1 MTFVEYKM
9 LNPFQRFAYNF
20 KKFFKAIPGAIGR
33 FFKGIGSAFVSF
45 FKAIANGFKNYG
57 STFVKGDWATKLSY
71 LFFGVGDIHKG
82 KYYKGILY
90 FLSEVLYVLY
100 IIFFGWQYISK
111 FNSLGTVETHVEKV
125 GIVKQTVFGD
135 NSMLILLY
143 SVVTIVITIVFLA
156 IYISNIKDA
165 YKHQMMRANGEKP
178 TSLKA
183 DVKDFLD
190 GKYHITLLSFPVL
203 MIAIFNI
210 LPLIFMILIAF
221 TNYDSTHMPPGTLF
235 SWIGLDNFG
244 DLFNVVNSAKKATTF
259 IELTKWTLLWAVLAT
274 FTNYI
279 LGMIVALMINKKGI
293 KLKALWRTLFVIAI
307 AVPQFVSLLLMNQML
322 QSNGAINVLLT
333 QLNHLFG
340 GTDIIEI
347 QFLNTNMFMARATVV
362 IVNCWVG
369 IPYTILS
376 MSGIL
381 MNIPEDLYE
390 SARID
395 GASPVKTF
403 TAITLPYMIFVTT
416 PQLITQFVGNIN
428 NFNVIYLLTGGG
440 PTTHDFYQAG
450 QTDILVTW
458 LFTLSMTTKDYG
470 LAAAI
475 GILVFIVCATL
486 SLIIYNNSKSMKDE
500 EAFS

>member
-1 MTFVEYKM
+1 MTFVEYKQ
-9 LNPFQRFAYNF
+9 LNPFQKFGYNF
-20 KKFFKAIPGAIGR
+20 TKFFKNLPGALGRFFKAIGR
-33 FFKGIGSAFVSF
+33 GIVNF
-45 FKAIANGFKNYG
+45 FKAIGNGFKNYG
-57 STFVKGDWATKLSY
+57 VTFAKGDWATKLSY
-71 LFFGVGDIHKG
+71 LIFGVGDIHKG
-82 KYYKGILY
+82 KYYKGILF
-90 FLSEVLYVLY
+90 FLSEVLYILY
-100 IIFFGWQYISK
+100 LIFFGWQYISK
-111 FNSLGTVETHVEKV
+111 FNTLGTVETHTVQK
-125 GIVKQTVFGD
+125 GIVKSTVFGD

-143 SVVTIVITIVFLA
+143 SVLTIVITVVVFA
-156 IYISNIKDA
+156 IYIANIKDA
-165 YKHQMMRANGEKP
+165 YKHQVMRANGEKP
-178 TSLKA
+178 TSLKT
-183 DVKDFLD
+183 DVKEFLD

-203 MIAIFNI
+203 MIGIFNI
-210 LPLIFMILIAF
+210 LPLMFMILIAF
-221 TNYDSTHMPPGTLF
+221 TNYDKAHMPPGTLF
-235 SWIGLDNFG
+235 TWVGLDNFTS
-244 DLFNVVNSAKKATTF
+244 LFDIVNTPKKAKTF
-259 IELTKWTLLWAVLAT
+259 LELTEWTLIWAVVAT
-274 FTNYI
+274 FSNYI

-293 KLKALWRTLFVIAI
+293 KLKALWRTLFVITI

-322 QSNGAINVLLT
+322 QTNGAINVLLT
-333 QLNHLFG
+333 DISHWFG
-340 GTDIIEI
+340 GTETVEI
-347 QFLNTNMFMARATVV
+347 QFLNSTTFMARATVV
-362 IVNCWVG
+362 IVNIWVG

-395 GASPVKTF
+395 GASPFKTF

-440 PTTHDFYQAG
+440 PTTEAYYQAG
-450 QTDILVTW
+450 RTDILVTW
-458 LFTLSMTTKDYG
+458 LFTLSMTSQDYG